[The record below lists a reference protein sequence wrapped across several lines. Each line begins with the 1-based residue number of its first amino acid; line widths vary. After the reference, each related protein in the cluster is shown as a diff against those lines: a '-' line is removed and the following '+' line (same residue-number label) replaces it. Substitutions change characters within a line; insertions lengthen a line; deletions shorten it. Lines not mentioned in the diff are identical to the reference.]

1 MRGQRPLQAEMP
13 SLNQLTHPPNACL
26 FDLDGLL
33 LDTEPLHARAWQQA
47 ARHFGSDLAE
57 EQLLQLQGRRRLDNA
72 TLVCSWIKQP
82 ITPEQLLAV
91 RQPIAS
97 QLLPEAKAM
106 AGAEALVRTASRLGI
121 AMALVTSSD
130 RESVQR
136 KIANHPWVNLL
147 QLMICGDDPRIRSGK
162 PAPDP
167 FLTGA
172 ECLGVRPEDCWAFE
186 DSQAGCRSAL
196 TAGCLVWRLLRSNE
210 AEVPL
215 SDQLQNSMKPSRLIV
230 IHRLSEAQISLE
242 NLISRG
248 G

>member
-1 MRGQRPLQAEMP
+1 MQAERL
-13 SLNQLTHPPNACL
+13 SLNQLTHPPDACL

-47 ARHFGSDLAE
+47 ASYFGSDLAPD
-57 EQLLQLQGRRRLDNA
+57 QLIQLQGRRRLDNA
-72 TLVCSWIKQP
+72 RLVCSWIEQP
-82 ITPEQLLAV
+82 ITPDQLLAV
-91 RQPIAS
+91 RQPIAA
-97 QLLPEAKAM
+97 QLLPGAKAM
-106 AGAEALVRTASRLGI
+106 AGAESLIRATDRLGI

-130 RESVQR
+130 RQSVQR

-147 QLMICGDDPRIRSGK
+147 QLMICGDDPRIGAGK

-196 TAGCLVWRLLRSNE
+196 TAGCLVWRLLRTHE
-210 AEVPL
+210 AMHPL
-215 SDQLQNSMKPSRLIV
+215 TDQSEDLENTERLIS
-230 IHRLSEAQISLE
+230 IHSLSEAEACLKTLSQ
-242 NLISRG
+242 
-248 G
+248 

>member
-1 MRGQRPLQAEMP
+1 MLGQRPLQAEMP
-13 SLNQLTHPPNACL
+13 SLNQLTHPPDACL

-33 LDTEPLHARAWQQA
+33 LDTEPLHAHAWQQA
-47 ARHFGSDLAE
+47 ARHFGSDLTA

-97 QLLPEAKAM
+97 QLLPQAKAM
-106 AGAEALVRTASRLGI
+106 EGAEALVRTASRLGI

-196 TAGCLVWRLLRSNE
+196 TAGCLVWRLLRNHE
-210 AEVPL
+210 AEESVADAQQNPMNSTRLIAIQHL
-215 SDQLQNSMKPSRLIV
+215 SD
-230 IHRLSEAQISLE
+230 AQACLE
-242 NLISRG
+242 SLISRG
-248 G
+248 D